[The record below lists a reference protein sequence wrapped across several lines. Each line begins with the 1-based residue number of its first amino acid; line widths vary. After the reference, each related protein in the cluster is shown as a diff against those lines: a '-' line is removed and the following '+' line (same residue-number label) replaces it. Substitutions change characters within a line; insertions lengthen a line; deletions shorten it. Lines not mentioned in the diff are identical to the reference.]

1 MKRSKITG
9 IIGTVTIHAIVLVLL
24 FILTISKPEMDE
36 EGGVPVMLGNT
47 ALAQGNASPYA
58 MTEVDIMPESENGS
72 IPEPPANDTEPK
84 QPLITQPD
92 ESAIK
97 VKENSITEPERKPVT
112 VREEKV
118 ETPDEKTKEQI
129 EAEKRAAAERAAAE
143 AAANKVAG
151 AFGKGTQMGS
161 KGTATSEKGIQGN
174 KEGNSDSGK
183 VTGIGGYGQYDLGG
197 RKIGKE
203 GLPLP
208 VYNVQD
214 EGRVV
219 VTIWVNPAGQVVR
232 TAINKRTNTT
242 VAALREAA
250 EEAARKARFLPIEG
264 VDDQIGTIT
273 YFFKLK

>member
-1 MKRSKITG
+1 MKRSKIIG
-9 IIGTVTIHAIVLVLL
+9 IVGTAVVHIVVLVLL
-24 FILTISKPEMDE
+24 FILTISKPEMEE

-47 ALAQGNASPYA
+47 ALAQGNASPYT
-58 MTEVDIMPESENGS
+58 MTEVDIMPEPENIS
-72 IPEPPANDTEPK
+72 VPDPPADVTDSE

-92 ESAIK
+92 ESPIK
-97 VKENSITEPERKPVT
+97 VKKESPEKQDVKPVN

-118 ETPDEKTKEQI
+118 EKAEEKTKEQI

-161 KGTATSEKGIQGN
+161 KGTADSGEGIQGSP
-174 KEGNSDSGK
+174 EGNSDSGK

-197 RKIGKE
+197 RQIGKE

-232 TAINKRTNTT
+232 TAINKRTNTAT
-242 VAALREAA
+242 TALREAA
-250 EEAARKARFLPIEG
+250 EEAARKARFLPIDG